1 MGAPRKCPAGLR
13 GRATRMA
20 VQARRDPDGPKGAVK
35 RVADEPG
42 VHPEAL
48 RARVRRAETDAGG
61 RAGTT
66 SQDGEHQTAGEAGAR
81 AGAGRRDPAQ
91 DERVFRPGRSQ
102 AAGRGHRLLHP

>member
-1 MGAPRKCPAGLR
+1 MHGGVTVMGAPRKCPAGLR

-66 SQDGEHQTAGEAGAR
+66 TADAQRIKDLEREVRELRR
-81 AGAGRRDPAQ
+81 ANEILRKASAYFAQAELDRR
-91 DERVFRPGRSQ
+91 
-102 AAGRGHRLLHP
+102 

>member
-1 MGAPRKCPAGLR
+1 MEGSLSWVRPRKCPAGLR

-48 RARVRRAETDAGG
+48 RARVRRAEIDAGE

-66 SQDGEHQTAGEAGAR
+66 TADAPGASGPWRPGTAGWGGPTRSCARRARLPAR
-81 AGAGRRDPAQ
+81 AEPGRR
-91 DERVFRPGRSQ
+91 
-102 AAGRGHRLLHP
+102 